1 MELLNTENELWRNA
15 KKLLSERPFSNDAIR
30 YIKMITPY
38 DIFYPDG
45 LTVWTHLHSSMYK
58 GKSRRLVTDLVFVLD
73 IDRVS
78 NEGRI
83 EFRVLSPTHRNL
95 LCEDIE

>member
-45 LTVWTHLHSSMYK
+45 LTV
-58 GKSRRLVTDLVFVLD
+58 
-73 IDRVS
+73 
-78 NEGRI
+78 
-83 EFRVLSPTHRNL
+83 
-95 LCEDIE
+95 

>member
-1 MELLNTENELWRNA
+1 METLNTLNKENELYRNA
-15 KKLLSERPFSNDAIR
+15 KKLLSERPFSDDAIR

-45 LTVWTHLHSSMYK
+45 LKAWTHLHSSMHK
-58 GKSRRLVTDLVFVLD
+58 GKSRNLVTDLVFVFD
-73 IDRVS
+73 IDYII

-83 EFRVLSPTHRNL
+83 ESHVLYPIVRDSI
-95 LCEDIE
+95 C